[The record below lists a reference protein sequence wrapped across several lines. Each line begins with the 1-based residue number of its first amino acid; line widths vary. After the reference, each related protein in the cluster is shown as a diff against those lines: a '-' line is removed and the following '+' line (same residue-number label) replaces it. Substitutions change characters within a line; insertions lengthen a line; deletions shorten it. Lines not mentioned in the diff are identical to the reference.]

1 MYDRKFAADVS
12 VRLAVLAAALIL
24 AWLATPATAQSC
36 KDLPPGP
43 AKRQCVMQAHP
54 EAFENKK
61 ERCLQLAE
69 QRGSAGKGGGQKDFM
84 QSCMQGRVSQ

>member
-1 MYDRKFAADVS
+1 MHGENRSFAADFLA
-12 VRLAVLAAALIL
+12 RLGVVLVALSL
-24 AWLATPATAQSC
+24 VWLARPAGAQAC

-43 AKRQCVMQAHP
+43 AKKQCVMQNHP

-69 QRGSAGKGGGQKDFM
+69 QRGSGGKGGKDFM
-84 QSCMQGRVSQ
+84 QSCMQGKVSP